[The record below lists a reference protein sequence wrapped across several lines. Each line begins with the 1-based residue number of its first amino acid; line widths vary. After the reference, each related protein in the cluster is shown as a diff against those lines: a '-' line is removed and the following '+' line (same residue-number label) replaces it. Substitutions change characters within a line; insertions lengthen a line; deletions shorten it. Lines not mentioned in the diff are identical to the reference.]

1 MAGAS
6 VDIKEAG
13 PSSLPTV
20 RCRSGSLPSLR
31 SEMACLTVTGQGV
44 TESPLM
50 KKRGSTPHLPAGDA
64 DAPQSPEDASAMG
77 EEWLKFLE
85 QAKQTASWTA
95 ELRKRTTQ
103 WHRMFNSR
111 YRPKPR
117 ADDSLGLYGQAL
129 WSGAREPPHDNKQR
143 GRLSKTPSPSK
154 SYEQPTHKKSREATS
169 TRQTS
174 PCHDHGKRGRDPKKS
189 PGSSQ
194 RDSKPTPKKSRA
206 FATSPS
212 RSLEVKGSP
221 LPLPVKRSQSHT
233 GEGSGVPVVVV
244 EPAPAELR
252 MDDTE
257 KSSYKKDKKSK
268 EE

>member
-6 VDIKEAG
+6 FDIKETTRL
-13 PSSLPTV
+13 SLPAV
-20 RCRSGSLPSLR
+20 RCRSGSLPSLL
-31 SEMACLTVTGQGV
+31 SEMAFLTVTGQGIGE
-44 TESPLM
+44 TALM
-50 KKRGSTPHLPAGDA
+50 KKRSSTPQLLAGNEN
-64 DAPQSPEDASAMG
+64 APQLTEDASAMG

-129 WSGAREPPHDNKQR
+129 WSGEPPHDNKQR

-194 RDSKPTPKKSRA
+194 RDSKPKPKKSRA

-233 GEGSGVPVVVV
+233 GEGSGVPMVVV

-252 MDDTE
+252 MDDTDN
-257 KSSYKKDKKSK
+257 SSSA
-268 EE
+268 

>member
-64 DAPQSPEDASAMG
+64 DATQSPEDASAMG

-129 WSGAREPPHDNKQR
+129 WSGEPTHDNKQR

-174 PCHDHGKRGRDPKKS
+174 PSHDHGKRGRDPKKS

-244 EPAPAELR
+244 DPAPAELR
-252 MDDTE
+252 MDDTDN
-257 KSSYKKDKKSK
+257 SSSA
-268 EE
+268 